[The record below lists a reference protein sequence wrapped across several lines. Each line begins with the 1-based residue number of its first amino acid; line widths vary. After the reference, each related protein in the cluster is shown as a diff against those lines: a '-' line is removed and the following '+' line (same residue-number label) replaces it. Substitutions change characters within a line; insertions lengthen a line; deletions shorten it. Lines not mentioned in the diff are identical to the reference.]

1 MDGHKTPQTIDLSKL
16 SELMESIEAD
26 FDYMTEA
33 VRTENK
39 QGLEYVKWLLSELGV
54 EA

>member
-1 MDGHKTPQTIDLSKL
+1 MNGHETPRTIDLTKL

-26 FDYMTEA
+26 FSYMDEA

-39 QGLEYVKWLLSELGV
+39 KGLEYVKWLLSELGV